1 MKVYCTVDCS
11 DGFAVMVIL
20 ATLHIV
26 IVAFEFSRSI
36 GARLDERHNDMD
48 IEEIVFPVSMWVD
61 KVLWY
66 VGRIHD
72 AI

>member
-1 MKVYCTVDCS
+1 
-11 DGFAVMVIL
+11 MVIL

-36 GARLDERHNDMD
+36 GARLGERHNDMD